1 MASQFLR
8 RIPLKSVF
16 NCRDLGGYPAADG
29 VTQFGRFLRCGIPQG
44 PAPEDCD
51 TLIEY
56 GVRTVIDLRG
66 QGEATHFPSAFAND
80 NRVKYY
86 NFPLMEV
93 NPADEMN
100 ADITLDQTYVGIIEN
115 QKKNIAEVLRV
126 IANAPEGIILYHCSL
141 GKDRTGNLSYFLL
154 SIAGV
159 DIIDIKADYEVSN
172 TYLQP
177 MFEAMMK
184 LGIDLFNEK
193 LNPHLVSPPKNMEI
207 IDSHIKENYGGVRE
221 YLLKAG
227 MTEEELKKLSDRL
240 TK

>member
-16 NCRDLGGYPAADG
+16 NCRDLGGYPTADG
-29 VTQFGRFLRCGIPQG
+29 ATQFGRFLRCGIPQG
-44 PAPEDCD
+44 PAAEDCD

-80 NRVKYY
+80 SRVTYY

-100 ADITLDQTYVGIIEN
+100 ADITLDRTYINIIEN
-115 QKKNIAEVLRV
+115 QKENIAEVLRV
-126 IANAPEGIILYHCSL
+126 IANAPDGIILYHCSL

-154 SIAGV
+154 SVAGV
-159 DIIDIKADYEVSN
+159 DIMDIKADYEVSN

-177 MFEAMMK
+177 MFQMMVNM
-184 LGIDLFNEK
+184 GINLFDQK
-193 LNPHLVSPPKNMEI
+193 LNPHLVSPAKNMEI
-207 IDSHIKENYGGVRE
+207 IDNHIKENYGSVRE
-221 YLLKAG
+221 YLMKSG
-227 MTEEELKKLSDRL
+227 MTEEELKKLAARL